1 MDNLHAFLILKSR
14 RSRLHLKVYLFFMMK
29 SSFDDYLSD
38 VYINEPLPLLTFVVV
53 KKRHHTRFFMLD
65 SRNQTVNVP
74 PGLVVDTDIVHP
86 GQFSFFLNSH
96 KALQGTNRPALYHVL
111 YDEIKFT
118 ADELQLLTYYL
129 CFTDPRSSTSEAI
142 PSLIHQA
149 DLAASNARDLF
160 PERDT

>member
-1 MDNLHAFLILKSR
+1 MKIFFFSILE
-14 RSRLHLKVYLFFMMK
+14 VYPND
-29 SSFDDYLSD
+29 S
-38 VYINEPLPLLTFVVV
+38 LPLLTFIVV

-65 SRNQTVNVP
+65 NQNHTANVP

-96 KALQGTNRPALYHVL
+96 RALQGTNRPALYHVL
-111 YDEIKFT
+111 YDEIQFT

>member
-1 MDNLHAFLILKSR
+1 MSGTRGLPSTVLLE
-14 RSRLHLKVYLFFMMK
+14 VYQ
-29 SSFDDYLSD
+29 
-38 VYINEPLPLLTFVVV
+38 NEPLPLLTFIVV
-53 KKRHHTRFFMLD
+53 KKRHHTRFFTLD
-65 SRNQTVNVP
+65 HQNRTANVP

-129 CFTDPRSSTSEAI
+129 CFTDPRSSMSEAI
-142 PSLIHQA
+142 PSLVHQA

>member
-1 MDNLHAFLILKSR
+1 M
-14 RSRLHLKVYLFFMMK
+14 
-29 SSFDDYLSD
+29 
-38 VYINEPLPLLTFVVV
+38 TFIVV
-53 KKRHHTRFFMLD
+53 KKRHHTRFFILD
-65 SRNQTVNVP
+65 NQNKTANIP

-111 YDEIKFT
+111 YDEIQFT

-142 PSLIHQA
+142 PSLVHQA

-160 PERDT
+160 PERDK

>member
-1 MDNLHAFLILKSR
+1 MNFEIPKIKAAFRGKFIIKTDGELSYFVYFILE
-14 RSRLHLKVYLFFMMK
+14 VY
-29 SSFDDYLSD
+29 
-38 VYINEPLPLLTFVVV
+38 VNEPEPLLTFIVV

-65 SRNQTVNVP
+65 EKGQTTNVP

-111 YDEIKFT
+111 YDEIQFT

-160 PERDT
+160 PDHDT